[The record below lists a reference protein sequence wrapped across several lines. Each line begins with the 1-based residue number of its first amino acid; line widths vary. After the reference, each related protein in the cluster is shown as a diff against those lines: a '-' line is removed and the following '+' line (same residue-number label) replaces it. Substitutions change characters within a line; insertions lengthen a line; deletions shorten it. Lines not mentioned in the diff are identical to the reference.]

1 MTYIVLAL
9 RELDK
14 PGFAKYFRERTF
26 LIIKVKNIIKAV
38 LNV

>member
-14 PGFAKYFRERTF
+14 PGVEKYFRERTF